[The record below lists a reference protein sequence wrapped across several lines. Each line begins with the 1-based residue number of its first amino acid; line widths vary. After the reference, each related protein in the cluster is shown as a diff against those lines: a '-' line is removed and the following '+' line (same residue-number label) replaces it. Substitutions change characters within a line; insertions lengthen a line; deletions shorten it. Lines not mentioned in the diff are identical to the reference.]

1 MRNREFK
8 LAQAA
13 TQKILPSIAGNRI
26 ERRTPA
32 LFNPATG
39 AKVITPKLDKKIRKA
54 LRSAARRIAF
64 LLYLRDVFLSL
75 CKLAV
80 EIKQVRLHASR
91 YFVRCLQNLI
101 AGGHG

>member
-1 MRNREFK
+1 M
-8 LAQAA
+8 AQAA
-13 TQKILPSIAGNRI
+13 MQKILPSIAGSRI

-39 AKVITPKLDKKIRKA
+39 TKVITPELDGKIRKA

-64 LLYLRDVFLSL
+64 HLYLRYVFLSL

-91 YFVRCLQNLI
+91 YFVRCLQNLV
-101 AGGHG
+101 ADGHCSDPFR